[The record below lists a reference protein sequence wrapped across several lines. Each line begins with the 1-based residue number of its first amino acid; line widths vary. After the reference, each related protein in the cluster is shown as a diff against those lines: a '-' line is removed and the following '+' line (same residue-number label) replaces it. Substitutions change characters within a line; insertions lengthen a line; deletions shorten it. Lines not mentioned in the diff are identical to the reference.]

1 MALETIFKV
10 ASTGLHAQSIRLNT
24 TASNLANAQTV
35 SGDSASAYRARHPI
49 FATHNTFADTLHAA
63 YAKDVSVNSITH
75 SSLEAEA
82 RYEPGHSMANE
93 DGYVFYPNVNTIEEM
108 ANMLSA
114 SRAFEVNAE
123 VISTTKKLMESV
135 MSIGR

>member
-10 ASTGLHAQSIRLNT
+10 ASTGMTAQSIRLNT

-35 SGDSASAYRARHPI
+35 SGTAEEAYRARHPI
-49 FATHNTFADTLHAA
+49 FSTHKSFANTLHEH
-63 YAKDVSVNSITH
+63 YAKGVRVDSITH

-93 DGYVFYPNVNTIEEM
+93 DGYVFYPNVNTVEEM
-108 ANMLSA
+108 ANMMSA

-135 MSIGR
+135 LSIGR

>member
-1 MALETIFKV
+1 MALETIFKL
-10 ASTGLHAQSIRLNT
+10 ASSGMHAQSVRLNT

-35 SGDSASAYRARHPI
+35 SGNAEQAYKARHPI
-49 FATHNTFADTLHAA
+49 FATHRHFADTLHDA
-63 YAKDVSVNSITH
+63 YAKGVRVDQITH

-82 RYEPGHSMANE
+82 RHEPGHPQANE
-93 DGYVFYPNVNTIEEM
+93 EGYVFYPNVNTVEEM